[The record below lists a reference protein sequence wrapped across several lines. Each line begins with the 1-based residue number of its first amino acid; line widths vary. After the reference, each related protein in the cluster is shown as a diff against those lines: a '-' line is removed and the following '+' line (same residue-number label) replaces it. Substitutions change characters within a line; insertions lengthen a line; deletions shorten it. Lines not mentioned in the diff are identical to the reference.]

1 MPRSSYIARPRYDAI
16 LDVHLPASTIKVLT
30 GVRRCGK
37 STLMR
42 MLVHRLQSQGI
53 PEQNICYLKLDSFD
67 VPLEPQASWLEERIR
82 AALAQR
88 DECAPFYLFLDEVQ
102 EVKGWEKVVRRAHTD
117 QTASI
122 FLTGSNAF
130 LLSSDLATY
139 LSGRYVEIPV
149 YPLSFE
155 EYLTF
160 SQAKAPIS
168 QAPTDIAALFARYVR
183 FGGMPGLFEA
193 SGFDP
198 ELVHH
203 ELTAV
208 HDTVI
213 LNDVAR
219 RFELRDVDLLEK
231 LVRYVYST
239 SGNLFSSRK
248 IAGALTSAGR
258 KTNVATVDAY
268 LNALQRAFLVEACEQ
283 IGVAGK
289 EVLQP
294 MRKLYAPDTGLRNRE
309 IGFMSRDVGF
319 QLEGVVFCELRR
331 RGYTVNVGAG
341 KTGEVDFVATRGS
354 NKLYIQVTD
363 AMVDSSTFER
373 ELASLRAIGDSF
385 PKLVL
390 TRDSL
395 LWGTT
400 PEGIRIQGIVDW
412 LLDVD

>member
-1 MPRSSYIARPRYDAI
+1 MPLTPYIERPRYDSL
-16 LDVHLPASTIKVLT
+16 LDAQLSTPSIKVIT

-42 MLVHRLQSQGI
+42 MLVQRLQSRGL
-53 PEQNICYLKLDSFD
+53 PPQNAFYLKLDSFD
-67 VPLEPQASWLEERIR
+67 VPLDPQASWLEERIKE
-82 AALAQR
+82 ALAVR
-88 DECAPFYLFLDEVQ
+88 DAGHPFYVFLDEVQ
-102 EVKGWEKVVRRAHTD
+102 EVAGWEKVVRRLHTD
-117 QTASI
+117 QVARI

-139 LSGRYVEIPV
+139 LSGRYAEIPV

-155 EYLTF
+155 EYLAF
-160 SQAKAPIS
+160 YQAKEHTS
-168 QAPTDIAALFARYVR
+168 QPQIFDDLFARYVR

-193 SGFDP
+193 ASFEP
-198 ELVHH
+198 QVVHR
-203 ELTAV
+203 ELTAI

-258 KTNVATVDAY
+258 KTNVATIDAY
-268 LNALQRAFLVEACEQ
+268 LNALQKAFLVDPCEQ
-283 IGVAGK
+283 AGIGGK

-294 MRKLYAPDTGLRNRE
+294 QRKLYAPDTGLRNRE
-309 IGFMSRDVGF
+309 TGFSPRDIGF
-319 QLEGVVFCELRR
+319 QLENVVFCELRR
-331 RGYTVNVGAG
+331 RGYAVNVGAG
-341 KTGEVDFVATRGS
+341 KTGEVDFVATRGCDR
-354 NKLYIQVTD
+354 LYLQVSD
-363 AMVDSSTFER
+363 AIGEASTYSR
-373 ELASLRAIGDSF
+373 ELAPLLALNDSF

-390 TRDSL
+390 TRDAL

-400 PEGIRIQGIVDW
+400 PEGIRIQGIPDW
-412 LLDVD
+412 LLAID